1 MKYKEYKEYK
11 EYIKIEFQ
19 HITKNNMLF
28 WNLWNISYPYDVL
41 TEYKN
46 DYQKEYILFNEMY
59 LFCWSI
65 LNDVDKKNDAFESVF
80 GQSYPFIIDEG
91 TGETINPKGI
101 LQQRYESYDDDILPE
116 LCIKLLIGR
125 FDEVYKGIKERKG
138 KYGERATNAPMEVIS
153 SIIASYKWEYLFDNM
168 NKNIVI
174 DEINAQMKLVKMLQT
189 PQSFTLED
197 RNIFRNKEFL
207 YKLLR

>member
-1 MKYKEYKEYK
+1 MKHKEYI

-46 DYQKEYILFNEMY
+46 DYQQEYILFNKMY

-65 LNDVDKKNDAFESVF
+65 LNEVDKKNDAFKSIFE
-80 GQSYPFIIDEG
+80 QSYPFIIDEE

-116 LCIKLLIGR
+116 LCIKLLIGG
-125 FDEVYKGIKERKG
+125 FDEIYKGIKESED
-138 KYGERATNAPMEVIS
+138 KYGERASNAPMEVIS
-153 SIIASYKWEYLFDNM
+153 SIIASYNWGYLFDNM
-168 NKNIVI
+168 DKDIVI
-174 DEINAQMKLVKMLQT
+174 DEINAQMKLVKMLQSS
-189 PQSFTLED
+189 QSLTLVG

-207 YKLLR
+207 YKLLK

>member
-1 MKYKEYKEYK
+1 MKHKEYI

-46 DYQKEYILFNEMY
+46 DYQQENILFNKMD

-65 LNDVDKKNDAFESVF
+65 LNEVDKKNDAFESIF
-80 GQSYPFIIDEG
+80 ELSYPFIIDKE

-116 LCIKLLIGR
+116 LCIKLLIGG
-125 FDEVYKGIKERKG
+125 FDEIYKGIKERED
-138 KYGERATNAPMEVIS
+138 KYGERASNAPIEVIS
-153 SIIASYKWEYLFDNM
+153 SIIASYNWGYLFDNM
-168 NKNIVI
+168 DKDIVI
-174 DEINAQMKLVKMLQT
+174 DEVNAQMKLVKKLQT
-189 PQSFTLED
+189 PRLFSLED
-197 RNIFRNKEFL
+197 RNIFRNK
-207 YKLLR
+207 

>member
-1 MKYKEYKEYK
+1 MKHKEYI

-46 DYQKEYILFNEMY
+46 DYQQEYILFNEMH

-65 LNDVDKKNDAFESVF
+65 LNEVDKKNDAFKSIFE
-80 GQSYPFIIDEG
+80 QSYPFIIDEE

-116 LCIKLLIGR
+116 LCIKLLIGG
-125 FDEVYKGIKERKG
+125 FDEIYKGIKESED
-138 KYGERATNAPMEVIS
+138 KYGERASNAPMEVIS
-153 SIIASYKWEYLFDNM
+153 SIIASYN
-168 NKNIVI
+168 
-174 DEINAQMKLVKMLQT
+174 
-189 PQSFTLED
+189 
-197 RNIFRNKEFL
+197 
-207 YKLLR
+207 